1 MTRTRFEVVPPP
13 MSASPGPAPA
23 PGGSAVTV
31 MAGLVVLALVAGAS
45 WTADRQLRR
54 LLSGLD
60 EQLLGQASASLE
72 HLLARQ
78 REQLVS
84 EVKVLADDNRIRSTV
99 LAPKFDEA
107 TVQDILEDLR
117 KSSGAT
123 LLAVVDAAGKVTA
136 VAGAAGLR

>member
-13 MSASPGPAPA
+13 MSTPGSPLPAPA
-23 PGGSAVTV
+23 PAGGLGAAV
-31 MAGLVVLALVAGAS
+31 AGLVVLALVVGAS
-45 WTADRQLRR
+45 WTADRQLRQ

-78 REQLVS
+78 REQLVA

-99 LAPKFDEA
+99 LAPTFDAA
-107 TVQDILEDLR
+107 TVED
-117 KSSGAT
+117 
-123 LLAVVDAAGKVTA
+123 
-136 VAGAAGLR
+136 